1 MKFLVDSCVGR
12 RLSDWL
18 VDQGHDVVFADSIG
32 TDPGDN
38 RLLEM
43 ATVEGRVVV
52 TIDMDFG
59 ELVFLHGASH
69 AGLVRL
75 PDVPVVERIALME
88 RVLEMCRE
96 ALSQQAIVTVSTRR
110 IRVSTGRG

>member
-1 MKFLVDSCVGR
+1 MNFLVDSCVGR

-32 TDPGDN
+32 PDPGDGA
-38 RLLEM
+38 LLEM
-43 ATVEGRVVV
+43 AVTEGRVVV

-69 AGLVRL
+69 SGLVRL
-75 PDVPVVERIALME
+75 PDVPVIQRIALME
-88 RVLEMCRE
+88 SVLERCRD
-96 ALSQQAIVTVSTRR
+96 ALSQRAIVTVSTRR
-110 IRVSTGRG
+110 VRVSTGRG